1 MAAFMYVRDKYLA
14 GRSREGKFGAMEAV
28 IPGKVHY
35 VAPTTAYAAGFTVA
49 QAASWARDTNQFV
62 YDSFKLAHDACV
74 DGRGDAIVL
83 LPGVH
88 TVATAS
94 IAMSKSGVKVFGPE
108 AWMGRPVYKPSA
120 ILTTS
125 VTGDEIANV
134 TAPDCGF
141 IGVTIRPITASDAI
155 DLSVAADGFLIDQ
168 CLFDLYTPAV
178 NVATVGLTLA
188 AAENITIRNSR
199 FISDG
204 AQGNAIVA
212 TGAIDSIIEG
222 NMIYNTAGTWASA
235 ILCGA
240 ATSGLFIVMNRI
252 DSYGTAL
259 TVGVNGTGA
268 NTANGVKCEDN
279 RFGSLVTVPIDN
291 FSAGTCSLSEN
302 YDSGVGATDGGVLVV
317 AIT

>member
-1 MAAFMYVRDKYLA
+1 MSGLFVRDRYVFN
-14 GRSREGKFGAMEAV
+14 RSRNGKWGGGEASV
-28 IPGKVHY
+28 PGLVHY
-35 VAPTTAYAAGFTVA
+35 VVPTTAYDTDYTVA
-49 QAASWARDTNQFV
+49 MAGSLAREHNQFV

-83 LPGVH
+83 LPGTH
-88 TVATAS
+88 TVSTAS
-94 IAMSKSGVKVFGPE
+94 IAMSKTGVKVFGPE

-125 VTGDEIANV
+125 VTADEIANV

-155 DLSVAADGFLIDQ
+155 DLSAAADGFLIDQ
-168 CLFDLYTPAV
+168 CLIDLATPALS
-178 NVATVGLTLA
+178 TSTIGLTLA

-212 TGAIDSIIEG
+212 TGAIDSLIEG

-240 ATSGLFIVMNRI
+240 ATTGLWIVNNII
-252 DSYGTAL
+252 DCYGTAL

-268 NTANGVKCEDN
+268 TIANGVKCIGN
-279 RFGSLVTVPIDN
+279 RFGSLVTVPVDN
-291 FSAGTCSLSEN
+291 FDAGECALSEN
-302 YDSGVGATDGGVLVV
+302 YDSGVGGTDGGVLVV

>member
-1 MAAFMYVRDKYLA
+1 MAGIYVRDKYLFN
-14 GRSREGKFGAMEAV
+14 RSQHGKWGSLENR

-35 VAPTTAYAAGFTVA
+35 VVPTTAYDDFTVA
-49 QAASWARDTNQFV
+49 SAGSWARDNNPLV

-88 TVATAS
+88 TVSTAS
-94 IAMSKSGVKVFGPE
+94 IAMNKAGVKVFGPE
-108 AWMGRPVYKPSA
+108 AWYGRPVFKPTA

-125 VTGDEIANV
+125 IAGDEIANV
-134 TAPDCGF
+134 TAPDVGF

-155 DLSVAADGFLIDQ
+155 DLSAAADGFLVDQ
-168 CLFDLYTPAV
+168 CHFDLVTPAV

-188 AAENITIRNSR
+188 AAENIIIRNSQ
-199 FISDG
+199 FLSDG

-212 TGAIDSIIEG
+212 TGAIDSLVE
-222 NMIYNTAGTWASA
+222 NNLIYNTAGTWASA

-240 ATSGLFIVMNRI
+240 ATTGLFIVNNRVL
-252 DSYGTAL
+252 SYGTAL
-259 TVGVNGTGA
+259 TAGVNGTGA
-268 NTANGVKCEDN
+268 TIASGVQCIDN

-291 FSAGTCSLSEN
+291 FDAGECELSEN
-302 YDSGVGATDGGVLVV
+302 YHLGVGATDGGVLIV